1 MRYGVFFLCLRSV
14 CLIPLPSA
22 GATENVSQLVIET
35 PNRERA

>member
-1 MRYGVFFLCLRSV
+1 MESFCTPKTV

-35 PNRERA
+35 PNREGE